1 MGLIGAVRA
10 LLSILTA
17 IPVKAAVNDVYSLSR
32 MVWLFPVAGAV
43 HGVVVAMLLAA
54 RQAIGDLTA
63 AVAAATAAHAMNRF
77 MHADGLADFC
87 DGLLTLGTKEDRLRA
102 MRDARIGAGGVA
114 AFLLATLLV
123 IAAYHDLPVS
133 ALAAAYVAEVMGRV
147 SMVACAAM
155 GRPAPNG
162 MGSLFVGAARARS
175 YAASVAVALAL
186 WLPLPLAWG
195 RIEEHAALFVLTLAA
210 STSAGVVVSL
220 ASARA
225 FGCVTGDCLGAA
237 NELGRVA
244 SLLAGLSLYRLGGA
258 SP

>member
-87 DGLLTLGTKEDRLRA
+87 DGLCAGSRIRCRGDGQGFHGCLRSHGQASPQWHGESLRWRRPCAELRSLRSDRPGT
-102 MRDARIGAGGVA
+102 MA
-114 AFLLATLLV
+114 APTV
-123 IAAYHDLPVS
+123 
-133 ALAAAYVAEVMGRV
+133 
-147 SMVACAAM
+147 
-155 GRPAPNG
+155 G
-162 MGSLFVGAARARS
+162 MG
-175 YAASVAVALAL
+175 
-186 WLPLPLAWG
+186 
-195 RIEEHAALFVLTLAA
+195 
-210 STSAGVVVSL
+210 
-220 ASARA
+220 
-225 FGCVTGDCLGAA
+225 
-237 NELGRVA
+237 
-244 SLLAGLSLYRLGGA
+244 
-258 SP
+258 